1 MTVNHSWQLE
11 SLLTTD
17 PQLPPLDRLGGAGGQ
32 PRHLVSM
39 QLMAGRSGLG
49 TILSGQWQSTARV
62 DNPAIADGA
71 GDLRFAAFGQFTLSF
86 FAEPGTLLTPGR
98 TSKSW
103 ASNLR
108 LSVDVQNL
116 FDSFQRVTLADGR
129 TAPGYDR
136 YALNPLGRTIQLT
149 VRKRF

>member
-1 MTVNHSWQLE
+1 
-11 SLLTTD
+11 
-17 PQLPPLDRLGGAGGQ
+17 
-32 PRHLVSM
+32 M

-49 TILSGQWQSTARV
+49 AILNGQWQSTARV

-71 GDLRFAAFGQFTLSF
+71 GDLRFSAFGQFTLSF
-86 FAEPGTLLTPGR
+86 FVEPANLLNPGS
-98 TSKSW
+98 TTKSW

-108 LSVDVQNL
+108 LSLDVQNV

-136 YALNPLGRTIQLT
+136 YALNPLGRTVQLT